1 MGHCTKNRIAM
12 YSSLNLLGI
21 PGNSYRCSGCL
32 EWLNVILRLVL
43 HHSETFPSMSTR
55 YRQHSIQS
63 RISSVSFV
71 PAMFALMSKTRG
83 FKGFLSHLVNKSRL
97 FLCPLG
103 FLPCCI
109 QLLPHRGSLRTLQQ
123 ILRDRPAVI
132 IIITSSLPRPVH

>member
-1 MGHCTKNRIAM
+1 M
-12 YSSLNLLGI
+12 YNSLNLLGI
-21 PGNSYRCSGCL
+21 LGNSYRCSGCL

-132 IIITSSLPRPVH
+132 IIITSSLPNPNVPRPIH